1 MASGASASQ
10 IGQKHWDRDMWCECP
25 GCPKCAPHRDW
36 PAYSCAENV
45 RKQDRERH
53 PEKSPRC
60 YECRN
65 LANDAA
71 RAAITRGR
79 SRPAHANGSG
89 SDTDDL
95 VAVLAMLQTA
105 LNNFR
110 EAARIMAAAIERS
123 ERAEAFWVVVGRE

>member
-1 MASGASASQ
+1 MASGASASEEGLWPWQ
-10 IGQKHWDRDMWCECP
+10 SDMWCKCR
-25 GCPKCAPHRDW
+25 GCNKFRPHRDW

-45 RKQDRERH
+45 RRQDRDRH

-60 YECRN
+60 YQCRN

-79 SRPAHANGSG
+79 SRPAHANGPG

-110 EAARIMAAAIERS
+110 EAFRIMAAAIERL